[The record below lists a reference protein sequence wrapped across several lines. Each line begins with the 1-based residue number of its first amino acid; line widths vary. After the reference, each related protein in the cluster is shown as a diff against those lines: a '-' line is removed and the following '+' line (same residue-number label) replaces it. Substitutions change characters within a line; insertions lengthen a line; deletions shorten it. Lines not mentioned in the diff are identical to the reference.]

1 MNTEEAVWDYFIL
14 YCKWCPTW
22 KQIILCLEYFTCT
35 ILVTGRIIWHIWRK
49 HRYTFCLLL
58 NRFSS
63 SSQEIRQPLYTV
75 SANVTYLFITI
86 TWSVWT
92 ATTVCWQLS
101 VLYFISHDSFQ
112 KLLMIHTLPLVRHCW
127 VLEGTIMSLFAFVS
141 STPTF
146 FSVCLHQC
154 DFLLLISKKILTAFL
169 ICPNMK
175 GEHRHQTA
183 TLKWLC
189 IFTDAI

>member
-1 MNTEEAVWDYFIL
+1 MNTEEAVWDYIVNYVPHENRSF
-14 YCKWCPTW
+14 CAWNTW
-22 KQIILCLEYFTCT
+22 LCTV
-35 ILVTGRIIWHIWRK
+35 LVTGRIIWRIWRK
-49 HRYTFCLLL
+49 HRYTLCLLL

-63 SSQEIRQPLYTV
+63 SSQEIRQHTV

-92 ATTVCWQLS
+92 ATTVCWQLR
-101 VLYFISHDSFQ
+101 VLYFISHDSCQ
-112 KLLMIHTLPLVRHCW
+112 KLLMIHTPPLVRHCW

-154 DFLLLISKKILTAFL
+154 DFLLLISKKMLS
-169 ICPNMK
+169 
-175 GEHRHQTA
+175 
-183 TLKWLC
+183 
-189 IFTDAI
+189 